1 MSHSGWSTSN
11 YISAVGGTIPTGY
24 PYTLAIRGKFPSAG
38 TGAGL
43 GLVADSNNY
52 SWVGIYNIGV
62 MRVGV
67 SVKATTEDVIF
78 GGTNL
83 STATWY
89 SIVCVFRS
97 ATDREIYLN
106 GVSDGTGSTSK
117 SPSSF
122 TSARAGL
129 NGAGGQ
135 AFPGSLGEGAIWN
148 VALSLSDIQ
157 SLGIANVSPLL
168 VRRDALTT
176 YLPLLDSGTLDLMA
190 PAATVTG
197 TLTKDNDHPRVI
209 LPRQRSLIIPKSAG
223 GGGEEQAV
231 GSSAGSATAAATGQS
246 TARAS
251 STVAGTSTVAATG
264 RSTAASV
271 ANAAGTSTADATGTF
286 TGEVQA
292 VGTAAGTSSASAVG
306 ASTGGTTTDTHD
318 GFGYGDPF
326 RRKRRPKKGKREKAV
341 EDLLKKLMGLV
352 PDDPPPAIEAEAEIA
367 QASVE
372 RLFAPTVDV
381 TPNLEALQFAQL
393 QLAKLEAMLNRY
405 LEDED
410 DEDDLLLM
418 AA

>member
-1 MSHSGWSTSN
+1 MSHSGWSASN
-11 YISAVGGTIPTGY
+11 YISAVAGAFPTAVPFTIHALYKPTTVSG
-24 PYTLAIRGKFPSAG
+24 
-38 TGAGL
+38 
-43 GLVADSNNY
+43 NY
-52 SWVGIYNIGV
+52 
-62 MRVGV
+62 
-67 SVKATTEDVIF
+67 VI
-78 GGTNL
+78 
-83 STATWY
+83 A
-89 SIVCVFRS
+89 
-97 ATDREIYLN
+97 EIYFSSSQRFLFYQ
-106 GVSDGTGSTSK
+106 SGTSIAALQT
-117 SPSSF
+117 P
-122 TSARAGL
+122 
-129 NGAGGQ
+129 GGQ
-135 AFPGSLGEGAIWN
+135 ASGATLTADVWQSVCARFGAADSRQAFINGTQVGTNTTSGTPTTPTNVRIGLLDNGTLPASGSLAEVAIWN
-148 VALSLSDIQ
+148 ASLTDDEIASLVYTSALLIRPASLVCYI
-157 SLGIANVSPLL
+157 PLL
-168 VRRDALTT
+168 G
-176 YLPLLDSGTLDLMA
+176 SGTLDLVA

-264 RSTAASV
+264 RSTAAAV
-271 ANAAGTSTADATGTF
+271 GNAAGSSTAAATGTY

-405 LEDED
+405 LEDEED
-410 DEDDLLLM
+410 DDDLLLM